1 MPRRKYAW
9 EKLSDEQL
17 LKQRFRSL
25 RVTVEDTWLEDC
37 LGALYEELQA
47 RGIRLRPHTWISSEW
62 FSPADVPGIA
72 IPFYL
77 AHPRLMKLEKKMML
91 EVEGGTWSECMA
103 ILRHETG
110 HAMQH
115 AYQLQRRR
123 RWQQLFGPSSKH
135 YPLYYRPDPAS
146 RRYVQHLRRW
156 YAQSHPDE
164 DFAET
169 FAVWLRPRSNWRTR
183 YAGWPALKKLEYV
196 DELMGE
202 IAGKRPLVTT
212 RERADPLHKLSQ
224 TLGEHYQK
232 KQAFYAFKPPKTYDR
247 DLSRLFS
254 ADPRHRR
261 VQRAAVFI
269 RRHRAQVRQL
279 VARWTGENQL
289 TLDAVLDDM
298 ISRCRE
304 LDLRAPGS
312 EPVLGCAT
320 ISEGEALRRATI
332 MNPRGFATAAAL
344 LGGLLVLSGTVAGS
358 LARFGLAAI
367 ENTGAVLDEHL
378 GAASLAYDTEPAV
391 ATPGLALGNAG
402 VPNTDIATIAN
413 SVTTTAAATISLR
426 YERESTASAGLTDS
440 AQPPP
445 ETPPVQVAA
454 ASTSD
459 LVPNDAEETFS
470 SVKIFDEC
478 VVADSCVDHY
488 LWALYERAPKLD
500 TIKVYERRKV
510 TVKKKGKTVTLTR
523 TVAKRI
529 NEDFTWK
536 DSKAAEKSG
545 MSMMDYVIGGMDRS
559 FKLKLFNMLGAAEQ
573 AGLSPGITSAFRDDY
588 RQSIASGLK
597 AATDRSYHGGSFRG
611 GYGHG
616 LAADAVSVKGAT
628 REQRWIST
636 ENLWKWIDAHEH
648 EFGIGRPYLDK
659 DPPHLAPIE
668 GREYAAHRGKT
679 KAQHAVSDTKKRLA
693 VRG

>member
-1 MPRRKYAW
+1 
-9 EKLSDEQL
+9 
-17 LKQRFRSL
+17 
-25 RVTVEDTWLEDC
+25 
-37 LGALYEELQA
+37 
-47 RGIRLRPHTWISSEW
+47 
-62 FSPADVPGIA
+62 
-72 IPFYL
+72 
-77 AHPRLMKLEKKMML
+77 
-91 EVEGGTWSECMA
+91 MA

-224 TLGEHYQK
+224 TLGEHYRK

-312 EPVLGCAT
+312 ERKLVINFT
-320 ISEGEALRRATI
+320 ILLTAKTMHAL
-332 MNPRGFATAAAL
+332 
-344 LGGLLVLSGTVAGS
+344 
-358 LARFGLAAI
+358 FGP
-367 ENTGAVLDEHL
+367 
-378 GAASLAYDTEPAV
+378 S
-391 ATPGLALGNAG
+391 
-402 VPNTDIATIAN
+402 
-413 SVTTTAAATISLR
+413 
-426 YERESTASAGLTDS
+426 
-440 AQPPP
+440 
-445 ETPPVQVAA
+445 
-454 ASTSD
+454 
-459 LVPNDAEETFS
+459 
-470 SVKIFDEC
+470 
-478 VVADSCVDHY
+478 
-488 LWALYERAPKLD
+488 
-500 TIKVYERRKV
+500 RRK
-510 TVKKKGKTVTLTR
+510 
-523 TVAKRI
+523 
-529 NEDFTWK
+529 W
-536 DSKAAEKSG
+536 
-545 MSMMDYVIGGMDRS
+545 
-559 FKLKLFNMLGAAEQ
+559 
-573 AGLSPGITSAFRDDY
+573 
-588 RQSIASGLK
+588 IAL
-597 AATDRSYHGGSFRG
+597 
-611 GYGHG
+611 
-616 LAADAVSVKGAT
+616 
-628 REQRWIST
+628 
-636 ENLWKWIDAHEH
+636 
-648 EFGIGRPYLDK
+648 
-659 DPPHLAPIE
+659 
-668 GREYAAHRGKT
+668 
-679 KAQHAVSDTKKRLA
+679 
-693 VRG
+693 